1 MEAFFSEALTLAKT
15 LMIEIVKKYF
25 ILMDF
30 KAPKED
36 LKTCGAG
43 TRKNFR
49 CWVTFTLNH

>member
-30 KAPKED
+30 KAPKGD

-43 TRKNFR
+43 TRKNLR